1 MDTMVYF
8 SFLST
13 FYRILPLP
21 HIIAV
26 PTHPFVRLAL
36 ITYLNPGVQP
46 ISSLLSSALTS
57 LHMFE
62 PSEDIVLAL
71 LIISHLPVSQY
82 WTVIDPYGAGARAH
96 QMATA
101 LGLPDSA
108 RWLKLLRHE
117 IEQEWN
123 KKLLNRAILVGFSTL
138 DLSYVHLL
146 TMNTSSGMRCSI
158 ECHGTFHK
166 SRNHS
171 STWLKKVQDTD
182 LHLSIYELVPFFSSH
197 PRNRSFPLCTTF
209 EFPSNVPYH
218 S

>member
-1 MDTMVYF
+1 MDLVLMDTMVYF

-62 PSEDIVLAL
+62 PSEDIILAL

-117 IEQEWN
+117 IEEEWN

-158 ECHGTFHK
+158 ECHGTFSQIPK
-166 SRNHS
+166 SLEYLAEKSTGYRS
-171 STWLKKVQDTD
+171 SP
-182 LHLSIYELVPFFSSH
+182 LHL
-197 PRNRSFPLCTTF
+197 
-209 EFPSNVPYH
+209 
-218 S
+218 